1 MNSSLVK
8 IDDIQE
14 LNFIQSHIKYT
25 YWIGLYQKED
35 KNEWKWQDNTKLAQQ
50 LLKLSEMSEEK
61 VTYSE
66 LKLSHAK
73 KKEGKRHL
81 AHKKRENPCTV
92 ILGIICAVLLL
103 ASIGLGYMYFQKCPK
118 CTTQDMENTKEKNTS
133 SVQLEDHS
141 VVPSEQAC
149 GFLQGR
155 HFCCGRNC
163 YYFSEKEE
171 TWEESRNLCW
181 NMDSSLVK
189 IDDIQELNF
198 IQSHIKYTYWIG
210 LYKKE
215 DKNEWKW
222 RDNTKLAQQL

>member
-1 MNSSLVK
+1 
-8 IDDIQE
+8 
-14 LNFIQSHIKYT
+14 
-25 YWIGLYQKED
+25 
-35 KNEWKWQDNTKLAQQ
+35 
-50 LLKLSEMSEEK
+50 MS
-61 VTYSE
+61 
-66 LKLSHAK
+66 
-73 KKEGKRHL
+73 
-81 AHKKRENPCTV
+81 
-92 ILGIICAVLLL
+92 
-103 ASIGLGYMYFQKCPK
+103 FQKCPK
-118 CTTQDMENTKEKNTS
+118 CTTQDKENTKEKNTS

-141 VVPSEQAC
+141 VVLSGREQAC

-163 YYFSEKEE
+163 YYFSKKEE
-171 TWEESRNLCW
+171 TWEESRNLCR

-222 RDNTKLAQQL
+222 RDNTKLAQQLTFRQSNKVGEKCGCLKPQYINNADCSRSFPYICEKNKPFFNN